1 MRALVLLQQAVGRVS
16 ALLGPRGRKI
26 ATWVAVPLVYLF
38 FLAIFVRL
46 TFPYDT
52 LRDRLLSEF
61 NANQRERI
69 LSIEELSGSGI
80 FGIEAEGVTLEDAA
94 AASEPAEPDSA
105 GTDAKASD
113 PGSDSAAKDEP
124 TEGEPAEG
132 AGTAKDKSKKAST
145 KKRRAALHFD
155 SIDVGVSLLSYV
167 FGNLNVSFD
176 ADVGG
181 GTIEGSFYQND
192 ELAKV
197 LVDGQAVDI
206 SELTL
211 LGKAIGLPLGGALS
225 GHVEFELPERSMG
238 KAVGAIDL
246 SIADLTVGDGKAKV
260 RNTIALPTLK
270 AGTLTLKAK
279 AVDGKLDIETFA
291 ADGPD
296 FEMTSE
302 GKVRLRQPFDKSL
315 ADLEVGFRFK
325 DAYKSKSD
333 MTKSLFGVPDSKVPG
348 LFDMDPTVR
357 KAKDSEGFY
366 RWKVSGLITSPS
378 FRPASAASRRSK
390 VKSAGDAAPDATGAG
405 AH

>member
-1 MRALVLLQQAVGRVS
+1 MNAFLSLLQRTMGRLS
-16 ALLGPRGRKI
+16 SLLGPRQRKVV
-26 ATWVAVPLVYLF
+26 TWVGIPLVYLF
-38 FLAIFVRL
+38 FLFVFVRL

-52 LRDRLLSEF
+52 LRDRMLSEF
-61 NANQRERI
+61 NASQRERI
-69 LSIEELSGSGI
+69 LSIEDLSGSGI
-80 FGIEAEGVTLEDAA
+80 FGIEAEGVTLEDATPGA
-94 AASEPAEPDSA
+94 PEPVEEP
-105 GTDAKASD
+105 
-113 PGSDSAAKDEP
+113 P
-124 TEGEPAEG
+124 TEAVAAGDEAVANETADEKAPPKKPA
-132 AGTAKDKSKKAST
+132 

-155 SIDVGVSLLSYV
+155 SIDVGISILSYI
-167 FGNLNVSFD
+167 FGNLDVSFD
-176 ADVGG
+176 ANVGG
-181 GTIEGSFYQND
+181 GTLEGSFFQND
-192 ELAKV
+192 ELAKI
-197 LVDGQAVDI
+197 LVDSQAVDI

-211 LGKAIGLPLGGALS
+211 LGKAVGLPLGGALS
-225 GHVEFELPERSMG
+225 GHVEFELPERSMS
-238 KAVGAIDL
+238 KAVGALDI
-246 SIADLTVGDGKAKV
+246 SISDLTVGDGKAKV

-279 AVDGKLDIETFA
+279 ATDGKMDIETFA

-378 FRPASAASRRSK
+378 FRPATAASRRSK
-390 VKSAGDAAPDATGAG
+390 LKSAGDDAPEATGAG